1 MTAVDTYQSIGTV
14 RAAPGSI
21 SSSTSRHQYWRDEI
35 ESLRLETLKFRADQQ
50 REREKSRTLENGK
63 NK

>member
-35 ESLRLETLKFRADQQ
+35 ESLRLETLKFRADQ
-50 REREKSRTLENGK
+50 
-63 NK
+63 